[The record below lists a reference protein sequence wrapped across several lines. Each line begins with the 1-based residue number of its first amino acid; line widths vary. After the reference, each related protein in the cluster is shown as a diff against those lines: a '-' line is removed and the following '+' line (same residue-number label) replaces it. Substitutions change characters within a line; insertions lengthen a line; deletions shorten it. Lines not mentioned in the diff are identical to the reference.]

1 MDSRLDENQSEL
13 GVLVLP
19 VALEVLADGDGL
31 LDEVVEVLWDLRCQ
45 AYIAKKISLSATRSR
60 VGSER
65 EHQSR
70 GAQADRPPSEEYED
84 CSV

>member
-45 AYIAKKISLSATRSR
+45 ACISKISLSATRSR
-60 VGSER
+60 VDSER

-70 GAQADRPPSEEYED
+70 GAQADRPPSEE
-84 CSV
+84 